1 MNCPHCDAKAN
12 LSETLKVSRWK
23 NYTCPHCGKD
33 STFTFLNGLAVYGLT
48 VLVATIGLWLANR
61 MGFEYGL
68 LLYVLLLTIALY
80 PSKVL
85 IGNLVPVE
93 KTE

>member
-1 MNCPHCDAKAN
+1 M
-12 LSETLKVSRWK
+12 
-23 NYTCPHCGKD
+23 
-33 STFTFLNGLAVYGLT
+33 T

-68 LLYVLLLTIALY
+68 LLYVVLLTIALY